1 MKRYQLG
8 FTEAYHRLKAIKP
21 DVQVN
26 PGFEEQLCM
35 YEALQCELDTSSP
48 LYKQYRL
55 TKITEKYPE
64 LKHVPRELVAV
75 DPALS
80 SSSEASYRCRKCRRA
95 LFRGSSI
102 LSHPVGE
109 GAPAFGYVKSYTHTG
124 DVQCTSY
131 FIEPVQWMGEALLGV
146 MDGQSGARSLLW
158 LGEPGAMEYTES
170 ESLELWHFVPGDTF
184 LNRHAYFPEGER
196 PFLKAAAEEL
206 ETEVGP
212 ERSCRGSQRLAI
224 GGRPPFDQR
233 TAKAGAVVVR
243 ERKTWED
250 ALEHCRERHRG
261 LGHRDGAPPERAE
274 RRRDHGARLDRS
286 AVLPRRLAVGGR
298 AAAGSRGLGPGG
310 EGRVP
315 GGQAGSRAGR
325 GGEPD
330 RRRRRRM
337 VFTGRGSM
345 HTICRVSKVKG
356 R

>member
-1 MKRYQLG
+1 MDVVRRWRG
-8 FTEAYHRLKAIKP
+8 STFFWAEREP
-21 DVQVN
+21 DNRVN
-26 PGFEEQLCM
+26 ENYGAM
-35 YEALQCELDTSSP
+35 RNYKWHDTSAT
-48 LYKQYRL
+48 QF
-55 TKITEKYPE
+55 IT
-64 LKHVPRELVAV
+64 
-75 DPALS
+75 
-80 SSSEASYRCRKCRRA
+80 
-95 LFRGSSI
+95 
-102 LSHPVGE
+102 
-109 GAPAFGYVKSYTHTG
+109 
-124 DVQCTSY
+124 
-131 FIEPVQWMGEALLGV
+131 
-146 MDGQSGARSLLW
+146 
-158 LGEPGAMEYTES
+158 
-170 ESLELWHFVPGDTF
+170 TF
-184 LNRHAYFPEGER
+184 FCSR
-196 PFLKAAAEEL
+196 
-206 ETEVGP
+206 
-212 ERSCRGSQRLAI
+212 
-224 GGRPPFDQR
+224 
-233 TAKAGAVVVR
+233 AVVVR